1 MMNQDQIK
9 DRLDE
14 WCQIDEEFAEF
25 LETTQKVYWMFDEIN
40 VLNLIKSNFASIPI
54 GNETTCIQ
62 VIYDTLSFESLK
74 RTRYGTILIFEKYF
88 IDRED
93 LMDIW
98 AEIDEHVRS
107 IGRIMSVT
115 EAYGYPKDSHP
126 KLGLPYNLRF
136 VMRECDS
143 KISKV

>member
-1 MMNQDQIK
+1 MMTFEQIK
-9 DRLDE
+9 YRLDE

-25 LETTQKVYWMFDEIN
+25 LKITQKVYWMYDEIN
-40 VLNLIKSNFASIPI
+40 VLNLIKRAFASMPI
-54 GNETTCIQ
+54 GNESTCIQ
-62 VIYDTLSFESLK
+62 VIYDTLKFESLK
-74 RTRYGTILIFEKYF
+74 RTRYGSILIFEKYF
-88 IDRED
+88 VDRED

-98 AEIDEHVRS
+98 AEINEYVRS

-136 VMRECDS
+136 VMMENDS
-143 KISKV
+143 QNL